1 MIFGVRIMKV
11 IEILGDDREPTYT
24 KTVEG
29 CRGVLI
35 CEGKVLLSYY
45 KSEDQYLIPGGG
57 IEGSESLVECC
68 ARELAE
74 ETGITVNPHTHYL
87 TLEEYYHEYYFISHY
102 FLCDLVGECEITLTE
117 NEKKEGLEAR
127 WVDFDEA
134 IKIFSTYEC
143 YKEIDEMRYGAYFR
157 EFTALKEL
165 WEVCL

>member
-1 MIFGVRIMKV
+1 MKV

-57 IEGSESLVECC
+57 IEDSESLAECC

-74 ETGITVNPHTHYL
+74 ECGIVVDPHTHYL
-87 TLEEYYHEYYFISHY
+87 TLEEYYHEYYFKSHY
-102 FLCDLVGECEITLTE
+102 FICDKLGEQERNLTE
-117 NEKKEGLEAR
+117 AEKERGLEPR
-127 WVDFDEA
+127 WVDLDEA
-134 IKIFSTYEC
+134 ICIFSEYESF
-143 YKEIDEMRYGAYFR
+143 KGIDEVRFGAYYR
-157 EFTALKEL
+157 EWLALMEYKSHP
-165 WEVCL
+165 